1 MESEVPVRALILA
14 GGERPN
20 PALLDAHWP
29 GWRDATLV
37 VAADGGARHAA
48 PLGIPLHQVIGD
60 FDSLSAGDIEELE
73 AAGVAVTRFP
83 TDKDATDTELALLAA
98 LDAGATEITL
108 LCTWGGRSDHAIG
121 TLALLAHPRC
131 STVKVVILDEQT
143 RTQLL
148 RSGATLTLRGAIG
161 RIISITPWGGDATV
175 SATGV
180 RWTLDSAVLV
190 AGSTR
195 GISNVATATESI
207 ITVRGGA
214 VLVSEG
220 GGAA

>member
-1 MESEVPVRALILA
+1 MRALILA
-14 GGERPN
+14 GGDRPDQ
-20 PALLDAHWP
+20 ALLDTHWP
-29 GWRDATLV
+29 GWRDAELV
-37 VAADGGARHAA
+37 IAADGGARHAA
-48 PLGIPLHQVIGD
+48 PLGLPLHRVVGD
-60 FDSLSAGDIEELE
+60 FDSLSASDVVELE
-73 AAGVAVTRFP
+73 AAGVTVTRFP
-83 TDKDATDTELALLAA
+83 TNKDATDTELALLAA

-131 STVKVVILDEQT
+131 GAADVVILDEQT

-148 RSGATLTLRGAIG
+148 RSGARVTLRGTPG

-180 RWTLDSAVLV
+180 RWPLASALLL

-207 ITVRGGA
+207 ITAHNGA

>member
-1 MESEVPVRALILA
+1 VRALILA
-14 GGERPN
+14 GGDQPD
-20 PALLDAHWP
+20 PVLLDAHWP
-29 GWRDATLV
+29 GWRAVSFV

-48 PLGIPLHQVIGD
+48 PLGLPLHQVVGD
-60 FDSLSAGDIEELE
+60 FDSLSAADADELE
-73 AAGVAVTRFP
+73 AAGVTIARFP
-83 TDKDATDTELALLAA
+83 TNKDATDTELALLAA
-98 LDAGATEITL
+98 LDAGATEIAL
-108 LCTWGGRSDHAIG
+108 LGTWGGRSDHAIG

-131 STVKVVILDEQT
+131 GEAAVVILDEQT

-148 RSGATLTLRGAIG
+148 RSGATLILRGTIG
-161 RIISITPWGGDATV
+161 RIFSITPWGGDATV

-180 RWTLDSAVLV
+180 RWTLNSALLV

-207 ITVRGGA
+207 ITAHSGA

>member
-1 MESEVPVRALILA
+1 VRALILA
-14 GGERPN
+14 GGDQPN

-29 GWRDATLV
+29 GWREAALV
-37 VAADGGARHAA
+37 IAADGGARHAA
-48 PLGIPLHQVIGD
+48 PLGLPLHQVVGD
-60 FDSLSAGDIEELE
+60 FDSLSAADADELE
-73 AAGVAVTRFP
+73 TAGVIVTRFSP
-83 TDKDATDTELALLAA
+83 NKDATDTELALLAA
-98 LDAGATEITL
+98 LNAGATEIEL

-131 STVKVVILDEQT
+131 GTAAIAILDEQT

-148 RSGATLTLRGAIG
+148 RRGAAITLRGEVG
-161 RIISITPWGGDATV
+161 RVISITPWGDDATV

-180 RWTLDSAVLV
+180 RWTLDSALLV

-207 ITVRGGA
+207 ITVHDGA

>member
-1 MESEVPVRALILA
+1 MRALILA
-14 GGERPN
+14 GGDQPD
-20 PALLDAHWP
+20 PALLDAYWP
-29 GWRDATLV
+29 GWRDAALV
-37 VAADGGARHAA
+37 IAADGGARHAA
-48 PLGIPLHQVIGD
+48 PLGVPLHQVVGD
-60 FDSLSAGDIEELE
+60 FDSLSAADADELE
-73 AAGVAVTRFP
+73 AAGVTVTRFP
-83 TDKDATDTELALLAA
+83 MNKDATDTELALLAA

-108 LCTWGGRSDHAIG
+108 LGTWGGRSDHAIG

-131 STVKVVILDEQT
+131 GAASVVILDAQT
-143 RTQLL
+143 RTRLL
-148 RSGATLTLRGAIG
+148 RAGATLTLRGAVG

-180 RWTLDSAVLV
+180 RWTLESAVLA

-195 GISNVATATESI
+195 GISNVATAADSM
-207 ITVRGGA
+207 ITVHNGA

>member
-1 MESEVPVRALILA
+1 VRALIIA
-14 GGERPN
+14 GGDRPDLT
-20 PALLDAHWP
+20 LLDAHWP
-29 GWRDATLV
+29 GWRDVALV
-37 VAADGGARHAA
+37 IAADGGARHAA
-48 PLGIPLHQVIGD
+48 PLGLRLHQVIGD
-60 FDSLSAGDIEELE
+60 FDSLSAADIDELE

-83 TDKDATDTELALLAA
+83 TDKDATDTELAILAA
-98 LDAGATEITL
+98 LDAGATEVML

-131 STVKVVILDEQT
+131 SAATVAILDEQT

-148 RSGATLTLRGAIG
+148 RSGAELTLRGAVG
-161 RIISITPWGGDATV
+161 RIISITPWGSDAIV

-180 RWTLDSAVLV
+180 RWTLDSALLV

-207 ITVRGGA
+207 ITVHDGA

>member
-1 MESEVPVRALILA
+1 VRALILA
-14 GGERPN
+14 GGDRPD

-29 GWRDATLV
+29 GWRSASLV

-48 PLGIPLHQVIGD
+48 PLGLPLHQVVGD
-60 FDSLSAGDIEELE
+60 FDSLSAGDVDELE
-73 AAGVAVTRFP
+73 AAGVTVTRFP

-121 TLALLAHPRC
+121 TLALLAHLRGGA
-131 STVKVVILDEQT
+131 VVVMILDEQT

-148 RSGATLTLRGAIG
+148 RSGAGLTLRGNIG
-161 RIISITPWGGDATV
+161 RIISLTPWGGDATV

-180 RWTLDSAVLV
+180 RWPLDSTVLI

-195 GISNVATATESI
+195 GISNVATAAESV
-207 ITVRGGA
+207 ITAHNGA

-220 GGAA
+220 GGEA

>member
-1 MESEVPVRALILA
+1 VRALILA
-14 GGERPN
+14 GGDQPD
-20 PALLDAHWP
+20 PTLLDAHWP
-29 GWRDATLV
+29 GWRAAALV
-37 VAADGGARHAA
+37 IAADGGARHAA
-48 PLGIPLHQVIGD
+48 PLGLPLHQVVGD
-60 FDSLSAGDIEELE
+60 FDSLSAADADELE
-73 AAGVAVTRFP
+73 AAGVTIARFP
-83 TDKDATDTELALLAA
+83 TNKDATDTELALLAA
-98 LDAGATEITL
+98 LDAGATEIAL

-131 STVKVVILDEQT
+131 GSAAVVILDEQT
-143 RTQLL
+143 RTQLV
-148 RSGATLTLRGAIG
+148 RSGAAITLRGEVG

-180 RWTLDSAVLV
+180 RWPLNAAVLV

-207 ITVRGGA
+207 ITVHNGA

>member
-1 MESEVPVRALILA
+1 VRALILA
-14 GGERPN
+14 GGDQPD
-20 PALLDAHWP
+20 PALLDENWP
-29 GWRDATLV
+29 GWRSAALV

-48 PLGIPLHQVIGD
+48 PLGLPLHQVVGD
-60 FDSLSAGDIEELE
+60 FDSLSAEDTDELE
-73 AAGVAVTRFP
+73 AAGVMIARFP
-83 TDKDATDTELALLAA
+83 TNKDATDTELALLAA

-108 LCTWGGRSDHAIG
+108 LCSWGGRSDHAIG

-131 STVKVVILDEQT
+131 SAATVVILDEQT
-143 RTQLL
+143 RTQLV
-148 RSGATLTLRGAIG
+148 RSGAELTLRGAVG

-180 RWTLDSAVLV
+180 RWTLDSADLV

-207 ITVRGGA
+207 ITVHDGA

-220 GGAA
+220 GKAA

>member
-1 MESEVPVRALILA
+1 VRALILA
-14 GGERPN
+14 GGDQPD

-29 GWRDATLV
+29 GWRAVSLV

-48 PLGIPLHQVIGD
+48 PLGLPLHQVVGD
-60 FDSLSAGDIEELE
+60 FDSLSAADADELE
-73 AAGVAVTRFP
+73 AAGVTVTRFP
-83 TDKDATDTELALLAA
+83 ANKDATDTELALLAA
-98 LDAGATEITL
+98 LDAGATKIAL
-108 LCTWGGRSDHAIG
+108 LGTWGGRSDHAIG

-131 STVKVVILDEQT
+131 GEAAVVILDEQT
-143 RTQLL
+143 RTQLV
-148 RSGATLTLRGAIG
+148 RSGTSLTLRGAVG

-195 GISNVATATESI
+195 GISNVATAAEAV
-207 ITVRGGA
+207 ITAHDGA

>member
-1 MESEVPVRALILA
+1 MRALILA
-14 GGERPN
+14 GGDRPD

-29 GWRDATLV
+29 GWRTAALV
-37 VAADGGARHAA
+37 IAADGGARHAA
-48 PLGIPLHQVIGD
+48 PLGLPLHQVVGD
-60 FDSLSAGDIEELE
+60 FDSLSAADADELE
-73 AAGVAVTRFP
+73 AAGVTIARFP
-83 TDKDATDTELALLAA
+83 TNKDATDTELALFAA
-98 LDAGATEITL
+98 LDAGATEIAL

-131 STVKVVILDEQT
+131 GAATVVVFDEQT
-143 RTQLL
+143 RTQLV
-148 RSGATLTLRGAIG
+148 RSGSELTLRGAVG

-180 RWTLDSAVLV
+180 RWTLDSALLV
-190 AGSTR
+190 SGSTR

-207 ITVRGGA
+207 ITVHDGA

>member
-1 MESEVPVRALILA
+1 VRALILA
-14 GGERPN
+14 GGDRPD
-20 PALLDAHWP
+20 PTLLDTRWP

-37 VAADGGARHAA
+37 IAADGGARHAA
-48 PLGIPLHQVIGD
+48 PLGLRLHQVLGD
-60 FDSLSAGDIEELE
+60 FDSLSAGDIDELE
-73 AAGVAVTRFP
+73 AAGVTVTRFP
-83 TDKDATDTELALLAA
+83 VNKDATDTELALIAA

-121 TLALLAHPRC
+121 TLALLAHPRGDGR
-131 STVKVVILDEQT
+131 SIVILDEQT

-148 RSGATLTLRGAIG
+148 RSGVTLTLRGVIG
-161 RIISITPWGGDATV
+161 RTISLTPWGHSANV

-180 RWTLDSAVLV
+180 RWTLDSAELI

-195 GISNVATATESI
+195 GISNVATAAESV
-207 ITVRGGA
+207 ITAHNGA

-220 GGAA
+220 GGAS

>member
-1 MESEVPVRALILA
+1 MRALILA
-14 GGERPN
+14 GGDQPD

-29 GWRDATLV
+29 GWRDVSLV
-37 VAADGGARHAA
+37 VAADGGARHAT
-48 PLGIPLHQVIGD
+48 PLGLPLHQVVGD
-60 FDSLSAGDIEELE
+60 FDSLSAADADELE
-73 AAGVAVTRFP
+73 AAGVTIARFP
-83 TDKDATDTELALLAA
+83 TNKDATDTELALLAA
-98 LDAGATEITL
+98 LDAGATEIVL

-131 STVKVVILDEQT
+131 GAAAVVILDERT
-143 RTQLL
+143 RTQLV
-148 RSGATLTLRGAIG
+148 RAGAALTLRGAVG
-161 RIISITPWGGDATV
+161 RIISITPWGGDANL

-180 RWTLDSAVLV
+180 RWTLDSALLV

-207 ITVRGGA
+207 ITVHDGA

>member
-1 MESEVPVRALILA
+1 MRALILA
-14 GGERPN
+14 GGDRPD

-29 GWRDATLV
+29 GWRSAALV

-48 PLGIPLHQVIGD
+48 PLGLPLHQVVGD
-60 FDSLSAGDIEELE
+60 FDSLCAEDTDELE
-73 AAGVAVTRFP
+73 AAGVIIARFP
-83 TDKDATDTELALLAA
+83 TNKDATDTELALLAA

-108 LCTWGGRSDHAIG
+108 LCSWGGRSDHAIG

-131 STVKVVILDEQT
+131 GAATVVLLDEQT
-143 RTQLL
+143 RTQLV
-148 RSGATLTLRGAIG
+148 RSGAELTLRGAVG
-161 RIISITPWGGDATV
+161 RIISITPWGGDAIV

-180 RWTLDSAVLV
+180 RWTLDSADLI

-207 ITVRGGA
+207 ITVHDGA

-220 GGAA
+220 GRAA

>member
-1 MESEVPVRALILA
+1 VRALILA
-14 GGERPN
+14 GGDRPD
-20 PALLDAHWP
+20 PALLDVHWP
-29 GWRDATLV
+29 GWRSASLV

-48 PLGIPLHQVIGD
+48 PLGLPLHQVVGD
-60 FDSLSAGDIEELE
+60 FDSLSAADADELE
-73 AAGVAVTRFP
+73 AAGVTVTRFP
-83 TDKDATDTELALLAA
+83 TNKDATDTELALLAA
-98 LDAGATEITL
+98 LDAGATEIAL

-131 STVKVVILDEQT
+131 DAAAVVILDEQT

-148 RSGATLTLRGAIG
+148 RSGAGLTLRGTPG

-180 RWTLDSAVLV
+180 RWPLDAAVLV

-207 ITVRGGA
+207 ITAHNGA

>member
-1 MESEVPVRALILA
+1 VRALILA
-14 GGERPN
+14 GGDQPD

-29 GWRDATLV
+29 GWRSASLV

-48 PLGIPLHQVIGD
+48 PLGLPLHQVVGD
-60 FDSLSAGDIEELE
+60 FDSLSAGDVDELE
-73 AAGVAVTRFP
+73 AAGVTVSRFP
-83 TDKDATDTELALLAA
+83 TNKDATDTELALLAA
-98 LDAGATEITL
+98 LDAGATEVTL

-131 STVKVVILDEQT
+131 SAVGVVILDEQI

-148 RSGATLTLRGAIG
+148 RSGAALSLRGAPG
-161 RIISITPWGGDATV
+161 RILSITPWGGDATV

-180 RWTLDSAVLV
+180 RWPLDSAVLV

-195 GISNVATATESI
+195 GISNEATAEESV
-207 ITVRGGA
+207 ITAHNGA

>member
-1 MESEVPVRALILA
+1 MRALILA
-14 GGERPN
+14 GGDQPD
-20 PALLDAHWP
+20 PALLDVHWP
-29 GWRDATLV
+29 GWREVSLV

-48 PLGIPLHQVIGD
+48 PLGLPLHQVVGD
-60 FDSLSAGDIEELE
+60 FDSLSAADADELE
-73 AAGVAVTRFP
+73 AAGVTIARFP
-83 TDKDATDTELALLAA
+83 TNKDATDTELALLAA
-98 LDAGATEITL
+98 LDAGATEIAL

-131 STVKVVILDEQT
+131 GAAAVVILDEQT
-143 RTQLL
+143 RTQLV
-148 RSGATLTLRGAIG
+148 RSGAAITLRGEVG
-161 RIISITPWGGDATV
+161 RIISITAWGGDATV

-180 RWTLDSAVLV
+180 RWTLDAALLV

-207 ITVRGGA
+207 ITVHDGA

>member
-1 MESEVPVRALILA
+1 VRALILA
-14 GGERPN
+14 GGDRPV
-20 PALLDAHWP
+20 PTLLDAHWP

-37 VAADGGARHAA
+37 IAADGGARHAT
-48 PLGIPLHQVIGD
+48 PLGLRLHQVIGD
-60 FDSLSAGDIEELE
+60 FDSLSAGDIDELE
-73 AAGVAVTRFP
+73 AAGVTTTRFP
-83 TDKDATDTELALLAA
+83 TSKDATYTELALLAA
-98 LDAGATEITL
+98 LDAGATEVML

-131 STVKVVILDEQT
+131 DAVSVVILDEET

-148 RSGATLTLRGAIG
+148 RGGATITLCGEIG
-161 RIISITPWGGDATV
+161 RTISITPWGGDATV

-180 RWTLDSAVLV
+180 RWTLESAVLV

-195 GISNVATATESI
+195 GISNVATAAEVS
-207 ITVRGGA
+207 ITVHHGA

-220 GGAA
+220 GGVA

>member
-1 MESEVPVRALILA
+1 MRALILA
-14 GGERPN
+14 GGDRPD
-20 PALLDAHWP
+20 PKLLDAHWP
-29 GWRDATLV
+29 DWREAALV
-37 VAADGGARHAA
+37 IAADGGARHAA
-48 PLGIPLHQVIGD
+48 PLGLPLDQVIGD
-60 FDSLSAGDIEELE
+60 FDSLSAGDIDELE
-73 AAGVAVTRFP
+73 AAGVTVMRFP
-83 TDKDATDTELALLAA
+83 TNKDATDTELALLAA

-121 TLALLAHPRC
+121 TLALLANPRC
-131 STVKVVILDEQT
+131 GAVDVVILDERT

-148 RSGATLTLRGAIG
+148 RSGAALTLRGAPD

-180 RWTLDSAVLV
+180 RWPLVSAVLI

-195 GISNVATATESI
+195 GISNVATATESV
-207 ITVRGGA
+207 ITAHNGA

>member
-1 MESEVPVRALILA
+1 MRAVILA
-14 GGERPN
+14 GGDRPD
-20 PALLDAHWP
+20 PTLLDAHWP
-29 GWRDATLV
+29 GWREAALV
-37 VAADGGARHAA
+37 IAADGGARHAA
-48 PLGIPLHQVIGD
+48 PLGLPLHQVIGD
-60 FDSLSAGDIEELE
+60 FDSLSAGDIDELE
-73 AAGVAVTRFP
+73 AAGVTVTRFP
-83 TDKDATDTELALLAA
+83 TNKDATDTELALFSA

-121 TLALLAHPRC
+121 TLALLANPRC
-131 STVKVVILDEQT
+131 GAVAVVILDERT

-148 RSGATLTLRGAIG
+148 RSSAALTLRGAPD

-180 RWTLDSAVLV
+180 RWPLVSAVLI

-195 GISNVATATESI
+195 GISNVATATESV
-207 ITVRGGA
+207 ITAHNGA

>member
-1 MESEVPVRALILA
+1 MRALILA
-14 GGERPN
+14 GGDQPD

-29 GWRDATLV
+29 GWRAVSLV

-48 PLGIPLHQVIGD
+48 PLGLPLHQVVGD
-60 FDSLSAGDIEELE
+60 FDSLSAADADELE
-73 AAGVAVTRFP
+73 AAGVTVTRFP
-83 TDKDATDTELALLAA
+83 ANKDATDTELALLAA
-98 LDAGATEITL
+98 LDAGATEIAL
-108 LCTWGGRSDHAIG
+108 LGTWGGRSDHAIG

-131 STVKVVILDEQT
+131 GEAAVVILDEQT
-143 RTQLL
+143 RTQLV
-148 RSGATLTLRGAIG
+148 RSGTSLTLRGAVG

-195 GISNVATATESI
+195 GISNVATAAEAV
-207 ITVRGGA
+207 ITAHEGA

>member
-1 MESEVPVRALILA
+1 MRALILA
-14 GGERPN
+14 GGDRPD

-29 GWRDATLV
+29 GWRDAALV
-37 VAADGGARHAA
+37 IAADGGARHAA
-48 PLGIPLHQVIGD
+48 PLGLSIDQVVGD
-60 FDSLSAGDIEELE
+60 FDSLSAGDVDELE
-73 AAGVAVTRFP
+73 AAGVTVTRYP
-83 TDKDATDTELALLAA
+83 TNKDATDTELALLAA

-121 TLALLAHPRC
+121 TLALLAHPRYGAAD
-131 STVKVVILDEQT
+131 VVILDEQT

-148 RSGATLTLRGAIG
+148 RSGAVLSLRGAPG

-180 RWTLDSAVLV
+180 RWPLDSAVLI

-195 GISNVATATESI
+195 GISNVATAEESV
-207 ITVRGGA
+207 ITAHNGA

>member
-1 MESEVPVRALILA
+1 MRALILA
-14 GGERPN
+14 GGDQPD

-29 GWRDATLV
+29 GWRDVSLV

-48 PLGIPLHQVIGD
+48 PLGLPLHQVVGD
-60 FDSLSAGDIEELE
+60 FDSLSAADADELE
-73 AAGVAVTRFP
+73 AAGVAIARFP
-83 TDKDATDTELALLAA
+83 TNKDATDTELALLAA
-98 LDAGATEITL
+98 LDAGAAEIAL

-131 STVKVVILDEQT
+131 SAAVVAILDEQT
-143 RTQLL
+143 RTQLV
-148 RSGATLTLRGAIG
+148 RSGAAITLRGEVG

-180 RWTLDSAVLV
+180 RWTLNSALLV

-195 GISNVATATESI
+195 GISNVAIAAEAV
-207 ITVRGGA
+207 ITVHDGA

-220 GGAA
+220 GAA

>member
-1 MESEVPVRALILA
+1 VRALILA
-14 GGERPN
+14 GGDRPD

-29 GWRDATLV
+29 GWRDAGLV
-37 VAADGGARHAA
+37 IAADGGARHAA
-48 PLGIPLHQVIGD
+48 PLGLPLHQVIGD
-60 FDSLSAGDIEELE
+60 FDSLSAGDVDELE
-73 AAGVAVTRFP
+73 AAGVVVTRFP
-83 TDKDATDTELALLAA
+83 TNKDATDTELALLAA

-131 STVKVVILDEQT
+131 GAADVVILDEQT

-148 RSGATLTLRGAIG
+148 RSGAGLTLRGNIG
-161 RIISITPWGGDATV
+161 RIISITPWSGDATV

-180 RWTLDSAVLV
+180 RWPLVSAVLI

-195 GISNVATATESI
+195 GISNVATAEESV
-207 ITVRGGA
+207 ITAHNGA

-220 GGAA
+220 GGAV

>member
-1 MESEVPVRALILA
+1 VRALILA
-14 GGERPN
+14 GGDRPD
-20 PALLDAHWP
+20 PALLDTHWP
-29 GWRDATLV
+29 GWRDAELV
-37 VAADGGARHAA
+37 IAADGGARHAA
-48 PLGIPLHQVIGD
+48 PLGLPLHQVVGD
-60 FDSLSAGDIEELE
+60 FDSLSATDVVELE
-73 AAGVAVTRFP
+73 AASVTVTRFP
-83 TDKDATDTELALLAA
+83 TNKDATDTELALLAA

-131 STVKVVILDEQT
+131 GAADVVILDEQT

-148 RSGATLTLRGAIG
+148 RSGAGLTLRGNIG
-161 RIISITPWGGDATV
+161 RNISLTPWGGDATV

-180 RWTLDSAVLV
+180 RWPLDAAVLV

-207 ITVRGGA
+207 ITAHNGA